1 LSTPKREWSA
11 FEHKKET
18 TMSIRGRVGR
28 HTNSQG
34 KQCQNWENDQ
44 RTVIDL
50 LNRIPVTDGGA
61 GGSLAGRVIPGVAS
75 DALYD
80 AIRRFEEKYFLRQH
94 NGFVDPGGAML
105 RRMEQL
111 AARPAA
117 KAAAEAPPKAAAETA
132 LDILRR
138 NVLNVDILNGKWPA
152 GDRVEMDKLVSIA
165 VDHIDRLKRGVDQ
178 PKDGA
183 GPNRSEPLDKL
194 PWWAELFGRAYVTK
208 AETESVGTSSPRFP
222 SMTSLKPYMHARDSV
237 GNKHKVSAEMKY
249 GSPLTWTDAIHTWT
263 LPGLILFQDGLCAFV
278 PPNAQAGVA
287 EVHEMV
293 KHGQI
298 W

>member
-1 LSTPKREWSA
+1 M
-11 FEHKKET
+11 ET

-28 HTNSQG
+28 HTNARG

-80 AIRRFEEKYFLRQH
+80 AIKRFEEKYFLGQH
-94 NGFVDPGGAML
+94 NGFVDPGGAIL

-111 AARPAA
+111 AARPAS
-117 KAAAEAPPKAAAETA
+117 KAAAEAPPKAAAETP

-138 NVLNVDILNGKWPA
+138 NVLNVDILKGKWTA
-152 GDRVEMDKLVSIA
+152 GDRVEMDKLAAMA
-165 VDHIDRLKRGVDQ
+165 VDHIDRLKRG
-178 PKDGA
+178 DGV
-183 GPNRSEPLDKL
+183 GLIRSEPLDKL
-194 PWWAELFGRAYVTK
+194 PWWAELFGRAYVTR
-208 AETESVGTSSPRFP
+208 AETELTGTRSPLFP
-222 SMTSLKPYMHARDSV
+222 SLSNQKPYMYARDGH
-237 GNKHKVSAEMKY
+237 GNKHEVSAEMKY
-249 GSPLTWTDAIHTWT
+249 GSPLTWTDAISTWT

-278 PPNAQAGVA
+278 RSNAQVGVA
-287 EVHEMV
+287 EAHEMV
-293 KHGQI
+293 KQGQI